1 VEQLAAKLSQIW
13 NTLSGVSILWAV
25 LAIVFALVLYFLPT
39 ILAAVLGNTPRRV
52 AIIGVL
58 DLLFAWTGLGWF
70 ALLGWAILGRPK
82 EPEATEDLEMAP
94 SFFHTPGTN

>member
-1 VEQLAAKLSQIW
+1 MDALAAKLSQIW
-13 NTLSGVSILWAV
+13 NTLSGVSVLWAV

-58 DLLFAWTGLGWF
+58 DLLFAWTGVGWF

-82 EPEATEDLEMAP
+82 EPEDTGDMDTAP
-94 SFFHTPGTN
+94 SFFHTPGIN